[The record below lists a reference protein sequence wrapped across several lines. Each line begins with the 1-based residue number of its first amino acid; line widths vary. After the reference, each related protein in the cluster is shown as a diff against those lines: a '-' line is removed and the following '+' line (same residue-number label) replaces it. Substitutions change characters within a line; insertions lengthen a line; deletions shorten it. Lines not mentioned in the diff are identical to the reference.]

1 MNDLPVPVQTLPAET
16 VRAVSKWAA
25 LAGRALSANTL
36 KAYRADWDGFTQWCA
51 GKGYPWLPASHE
63 TVIEYLQSGT
73 EASLATLKRRLASI
87 AALHRAGGHPSP
99 TRHDHVRLALKGM
112 KKSTAQKQAAGLTVG
127 HTHQV
132 KAALGDDIKDAR
144 DYALVIVGRELLAR
158 SAELVA
164 LKVEDVKF
172 QPDGWA
178 LVNLLRQKTSTEADV
193 MAMRP
198 HAVEA
203 LSRWLTLSGIKQ
215 GPLFQSLNRCRAA
228 TGRPLD
234 TRDVRRIV
242 KDLAR
247 RAGLDDAESVSAHS
261 MRVGMAQDL
270 SEANFELPAI
280 MQSGGWKSSAMVSR
294 YTRHLDARRSAVAR
308 FDKS

>member
-1 MNDLPVPVQTLPAET
+1 MTNLPIPVQTLPAET
-16 VRAVSKWAA
+16 VQAVSKWAE
-25 LAGRALSANTL
+25 LAGRALSANTQ
-36 KAYRADWDGFTQWCA
+36 KAYRTDWEAFTRWCA
-51 GKGYPWLPASHE
+51 DKGYPWLPASHE
-63 TVIEYLQSGT
+63 TVIEYLESDQT
-73 EASLATLKRRLASI
+73 ASRATLQRRLASI

-99 TRHDHVRLALKGM
+99 TRHDHVRLALKGL
-112 KKSTAQKQAAGLTVG
+112 KKSSSQKQAAGLTVDDARKVR
-127 HTHQV
+127 TV
-132 KAALGDDIKDAR
+132 LGDGIKDVR
-144 DYALVIVGRELLAR
+144 DFAILILGRELLAR
-158 SAELVA
+158 SSELVA

-172 QPDGWA
+172 QADGWA
-178 LVNLLRQKTSTEADV
+178 LVNLLRQKTSTEPDV

-203 LSRWLTLSGIKQ
+203 LSRWLTLSGIKE
-215 GPLFQSLNRCRAA
+215 GPLFQSLDRSRTA

-247 RAGLDDAESVSAHS
+247 RAGLEDAENVSAHS

-280 MQSGGWKSSAMVSR
+280 MQVGGWKSPAMVSR

-308 FDKS
+308 FERS